1 MDGFIPKPGTA
12 MGRGKGQGRTVTSN
26 VSFIPPDSSLE
37 KIQEQ
42 MKSLEGTVENLHE
55 AVYGCVCEKF
65 INGELQE
72 VHMRGLQEQV
82 RDARHVL
89 KTVIKKIYCNDVDHP
104 MLLETEA
111 AAPRPFFWSCIQ
123 SNFCRLCWSLT
134 HTYQ

>member
-1 MDGFIPKPGTA
+1 
-12 MGRGKGQGRTVTSN
+12 MGRGKGKGRTVTSN
-26 VSFIPPDSSLE
+26 VSFSPPDSSLE

-82 RDARHVL
+82 RDGRHVL
-89 KTVIKKIYCNDVDHP
+89 RAVIKKIYSNDVDHP
-104 MLLETEA
+104 MLLETA
-111 AAPRPFFWSCIQ
+111 RPLPPDYFFGVASRAT
-123 SNFCRLCWSLT
+123 SAGSAGR
-134 HTYQ
+134 